1 MYRMFDAIKNAVL
14 SMKMMIFAR
23 GRLKMRRIVDK
34 LRSGVFGIV
43 VICQFVSPIKLPST
57 YFAVMFG

>member
-1 MYRMFDAIKNAVL
+1 MFDAIKNAER
-14 SMKMMIFAR
+14 SMKMMTFALN
-23 GRLKMRRIVDK
+23 RLKMRRIVDE

-57 YFAVMFG
+57 YSAVMFG